1 MYNVKSNKAE
11 EFIDDQEILETI
23 AYAKEN
29 KDNPGNQDIWGFR
42 HAAR

>member
-23 AYAKEN
+23 AS
-29 KDNPGNQDIWGFR
+29 IVLII
-42 HAAR
+42 